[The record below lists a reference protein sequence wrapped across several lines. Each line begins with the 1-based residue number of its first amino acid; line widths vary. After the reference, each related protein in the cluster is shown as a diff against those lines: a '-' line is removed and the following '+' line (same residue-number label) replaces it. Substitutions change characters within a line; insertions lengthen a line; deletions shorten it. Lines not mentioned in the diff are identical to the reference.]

1 MGKGEGEREGG
12 GEKRQ
17 GRSEGGFE
25 LRDPPSLLLL
35 SLSGTHCLPVSF
47 FYNRLS
53 LGPVPGHGE
62 N

>member
-1 MGKGEGEREGG
+1 MGKGGGEREGG
-12 GEKRQ
+12 GERRQ
-17 GRSEGGFE
+17 GRGEGGFE
-25 LRDPPSLLLL
+25 LMDPPPLLLP
-35 SLSGTHCLPVSF
+35 SPSGAHCLPVSF